1 MVSDQ
6 PAVGILPFQDIARYI
21 LRHAN
26 SWGVIL
32 TIWCREITIVGYD
45 DVSAR
50 DAIDDI
56 LGKEFKKVSLDE
68 HTFSVLHS
76 SWIHSTPI
84 RILAD
89 MIAQMPE
96 TIATYKRP

>member
-1 MVSDQ
+1 M
-6 PAVGILPFQDIARYI
+6 LPFQDIARNI

-26 SWGVIL
+26 SGCIVL
-32 TIWCREITIVGYD
+32 TIRCGEITIVRYN
-45 DVSAR
+45 DVSAG

-56 LGKEFKKVSLDE
+56 LGKEFKKVGLDE
-68 HTFSVLHS
+68 YAFSVLNS
-76 SWIHSTPI
+76 RRIHSTPI
-84 RILAD
+84 RIFAD